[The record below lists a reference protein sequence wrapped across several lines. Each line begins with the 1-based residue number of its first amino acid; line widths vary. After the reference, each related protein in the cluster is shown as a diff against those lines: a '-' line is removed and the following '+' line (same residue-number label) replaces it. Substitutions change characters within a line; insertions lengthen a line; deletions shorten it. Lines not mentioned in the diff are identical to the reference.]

1 MTQYRS
7 IITIALL
14 STLAACGDEK
24 LEDVEDSGIVED
36 VDSDGDGVADSD
48 DAFPDDADE
57 SVDTDEDGVGDN
69 GDAFPEDPEES
80 ADSDGDGVGDN
91 GDAFPEDAN
100 ETMDSDEDGLGDN
113 AEAELGTDPNN
124 ADSDG
129 DGLSDSEEA
138 NGNTD
143 PTDADS
149 DSDGLSDG
157 DESTSGTD
165 PNNPD
170 SDGDGALDGEE
181 VADGT
186 DPNDPNSGGAETIF
200 PTSGFWAFD
209 NVGIVDDACNLGTIL
224 DLAGMGIEGVLPPGF
239 DVASGGT
246 NNFEGTMQGQSLTCS
261 LTGGNFNCGSI
272 SLTES
277 FDMAQTGFGSGT
289 IDVGMSVALTGSLT
303 DSDNM
308 SLDLD
313 LDVLDCTGAD
323 CATLSFLVPYP
334 CTILIEG
341 TAAVQ

>member
-24 LEDVEDSGIVED
+24 LEDVEDSGIIED

-69 GDAFPEDPEES
+69 GDAFPEDAEES

-129 DGLSDSEEA
+129 DGLSDGEEA

-165 PNNPD
+165 PNNAD

-186 DPNDPNSGGAETIF
+186 DPNDPNSGGADPIT
-200 PTSGFWAFD
+200 PTSGFWEFSNINISND
-209 NVGIVDDACNLGTIL
+209 GCNIATVLS
-224 DLAGMGIEGVLPPGF
+224 LAGGIESVIPAGF
-239 DVASGGT
+239 DVATGGPSS
-246 NNFEGTMQGQSLTCS
+246 FEGTIQGQSLTCNIAGSNFICGAVSITETFDLSS
-261 LTGGNFNCGSI
+261 LGAGS
-272 SLTES
+272 
-277 FDMAQTGFGSGT
+277 
-289 IDVGMSVALTGSLT
+289 IDVGMEVGLTGSLA

-308 SLDLD
+308 DLDLD
-313 LDVLDCTGAD
+313 LQLATCSGDSCSLLGTFQIVL
-323 CATLSFLVPYP
+323 P
-334 CTILIEG
+334 CTVQVEG